1 VIIMKNMPW
10 YGYILLT
17 VIILG
22 LAFFFY
28 FKPQQAEFNRIKVE
42 RQNVEKEVESLLE
55 KKKQLDIIE
64 AELATLTQTLK
75 ELEVII
81 PLRKEVDVILRRV
94 QQMAFDSRLDLV
106 RFTPRGEVNRE
117 FYSEWPI
124 PMEIRGSYHNL
135 ASFFDRLS
143 KFARIFNI
151 ENFTI
156 KALNNQTDD
165 LTISSTFTAK
175 TYIFLEEA
183 ETAPAAK
190 PQPKRRT
197 P

>member
-1 VIIMKNMPW
+1 MKNLPW
-10 YGYILLT
+10 YGYIILA
-17 VIILG
+17 VVILG
-22 LAFFFY
+22 AAFLFY
-28 FKPQQAEFNRIKVE
+28 FKPQQAELGRIKAE
-42 RQNVEKEVESLLE
+42 RQKVETEVQGLQQ
-55 KKKQLDIIE
+55 KKLQLDRIE

-81 PLRKEVDVILRRV
+81 PLRKETDVILRRV
-94 QQMAFDSRLDLV
+94 QQMAFDSRLDLI
-106 RFTPRGEVNRE
+106 RFTPRGEINRE

-151 ENFTI
+151 DNFTI
-156 KALNNQTDD
+156 KALGSQSDE
-165 LTISSTFTAK
+165 LTISSSFTAK
-175 TYIFLEEA
+175 TYIFMEEQA
-183 ETAPAAK
+183 APAEAK

>member
-1 VIIMKNMPW
+1 MRNMPW
-10 YGYILLT
+10 YTYFVLA
-17 VIILG
+17 VIVLG
-22 LAFFFY
+22 LAYFLH
-28 FKPQQAEFNRIKVE
+28 FKPQQAELNRIKEE
-42 RQNVEKEVESLLE
+42 RLKVEKEVQELLE
-55 KKKQLDIIE
+55 MKKQLDVIE
-64 AELATLTQTLK
+64 AELATLNQTLK

-94 QQMAFDSRLDLV
+94 QQMAFDSRLDLI
-106 RFTPRGEVNRE
+106 RFTPRGEINRE

-124 PMEIRGSYHNL
+124 PMEIRGNYHNL

-151 ENFTI
+151 ENFTV

-165 LTISSTFTAK
+165 LTISSNFTAK
-175 TYIFLEEA
+175 TYMFLEEA
-183 ETAPAAK
+183 ENAPAAK

>member
-1 VIIMKNMPW
+1 MKNMPW
-10 YGYILLT
+10 YGYIILA

-22 LAFFFY
+22 AAYLLY

-42 RQNVEKEVESLLE
+42 RQNVEKEVEALLL
-55 KKKQLDIIE
+55 KKQQLDVIE

-94 QQMAFDSRLDLV
+94 QQMAFDSRLDLI
-106 RFTPRGEVNRE
+106 RFTPRGEINRE

-124 PMEIRGSYHNL
+124 PMEIRGNYHNL

-156 KALNNQTDD
+156 RALRDQTEE
-165 LTISSTFTAK
+165 TTVSSTFTAK
-175 TYIFLEEA
+175 TYIFLEESEA
-183 ETAPAAK
+183 AAAAK

-197 P
+197 R

>member
-1 VIIMKNMPW
+1 MKNTPW
-10 YGYILLT
+10 YGYILLA

-22 LAFFFY
+22 LAFFLY
-28 FKPQQAEFNRIKVE
+28 FKPQQAELNQIKVE
-42 RQNVEKEVESLLE
+42 RQNVEKEVQSFLE
-55 KKKQLDIIE
+55 KKQQLDIIE

-94 QQMAFDSRLDLV
+94 QQMAFDSRLDLI

-124 PMEIRGSYHNL
+124 PMEIRGNYHNL

-165 LTISSTFTAK
+165 LTISSNFTAK

-190 PQPKRRT
+190 PQPTRRT
-197 P
+197 R

>member
-1 VIIMKNMPW
+1 MKNLRW
-10 YGYILLT
+10 YAYVILA
-17 VIILG
+17 VVILG
-22 LAFFFY
+22 AAFFLY
-28 FKPQQAEFNRIKVE
+28 FKPQQAELNRIKVE
-42 RQNVEKEVESLLE
+42 RQNVEREVQSLQE
-55 KKKQLDIIE
+55 KKQQLDKIE
-64 AELATLTQTLK
+64 AELASLTQTLK

-81 PLRKEVDVILRRV
+81 PLRKETDVILRRV

-106 RFTPRGEVNRE
+106 RFTPRGEINRE

-156 KALNNQTDD
+156 KALNNQTDEM
-165 LTISSTFTAK
+165 TISSTFTAK

-183 ETAPAAK
+183 AEAAPTAK

-197 P
+197 T

>member
-1 VIIMKNMPW
+1 MKNLPW
-10 YGYILLT
+10 YGYIILA
-17 VIILG
+17 VVILG
-22 LAFFFY
+22 AAFLFY
-28 FKPQQAEFNRIKVE
+28 FKPQQAELGRIKAE
-42 RQNVEKEVESLLE
+42 RQKVETEVQGLQQ
-55 KKKQLDIIE
+55 KKLQLDRIE

-81 PLRKEVDVILRRV
+81 PLRKETDVILRRV
-94 QQMAFDSRLDLV
+94 QQMAFDSRLDLI
-106 RFTPRGEVNRE
+106 RFTPRGEINRE

-143 KFARIFNI
+143 KFARVFNI

-156 KALNNQTDD
+156 KALGNQSDE
-165 LTISSTFTAK
+165 LTISSSFTAK
-175 TYIFLEEA
+175 TYVFMEEQATPA
-183 ETAPAAK
+183 EAT

>member
-1 VIIMKNMPW
+1 MKNLPW
-10 YGYILLT
+10 YAY
-17 VIILG
+17 IILAVVILG
-22 LAFFFY
+22 AAFFLY
-28 FKPQQAEFNRIKVE
+28 FKPQQAELNRIKVE
-42 RQNVEKEVESLLE
+42 RQNVENEVQSLQE
-55 KKKQLDIIE
+55 KKKQLDKIE

-81 PLRKEVDVILRRV
+81 PLRKETDVILRRV

-106 RFTPRGEVNRE
+106 RFTPRGEINRE

-156 KALNNQTDD
+156 KALRDQTDE
-165 LTISSTFTAK
+165 LTVSSTFTAK
-175 TYIFLEEA
+175 TYISLEEGTEA
-183 ETAPAAK
+183 APVAK
-190 PQPKRRT
+190 PQPKRRAT
-197 P
+197 

>member
-1 VIIMKNMPW
+1 MRNMPW
-10 YGYILLT
+10 YGYIVLAAI
-17 VIILG
+17 VLG
-22 LAFFFY
+22 LAFFLY
-28 FKPQQAEFNRIKVE
+28 FKPQQAEYDRIKAERLKVE
-42 RQNVEKEVESLLE
+42 QEVQDLME
-55 KKKQLDIIE
+55 KKQQLDIIE

-106 RFTPRGEVNRE
+106 RFTPRGEINRE

-124 PMEIRGSYHNL
+124 PMEIRGNYHNL

-151 ENFTI
+151 ENFTV
-156 KALNNQTDD
+156 KAMNNQTNEV
-165 LTISSTFTAK
+165 TISSTFTAK

-183 ETAPAAK
+183 ESAPAT
-190 PQPKRRT
+190 PQAKRRT
-197 P
+197 Q

>member
-1 VIIMKNMPW
+1 MKNVPW
-10 YGYILLT
+10 YAY
-17 VIILG
+17 IILAVVILG
-22 LAFFFY
+22 AAFFLY

-42 RQNVEKEVESLLE
+42 RQNVEREVQSLQE
-55 KKKQLDIIE
+55 KKKQLDKIE
-64 AELATLTQTLK
+64 AELASLTQTLK

-81 PLRKEVDVILRRV
+81 PLRKETDVILRRV

-106 RFTPRGEVNRE
+106 RFTPRGEINRE

-156 KALNNQTDD
+156 KALRDQTDE
-165 LTISSTFTAK
+165 LTVSSTFTAK
-175 TYIFLEEA
+175 TYISLEEGTEA
-183 ETAPAAK
+183 APVAK
-190 PQPKRRT
+190 PQPKRRAT
-197 P
+197 

>member
-1 VIIMKNMPW
+1 MKNMPW
-10 YGYILLT
+10 YGYIILA
-17 VIILG
+17 VVILG
-22 LAFFFY
+22 AAFFLY
-28 FKPQQAEFNRIKVE
+28 FKPQQAELNRIKAE
-42 RQNVEKEVESLLE
+42 RLKVESEVRGLQE
-55 KKKQLDIIE
+55 KKMQLDKIE
-64 AELATLTQTLK
+64 AELASLTQTLK

-81 PLRKEVDVILRRV
+81 PLRKETDVILRRV

-106 RFTPRGEVNRE
+106 RFTPRGEINRE

-156 KALNNQTDD
+156 KALSNQTDEQ
-165 LTISSTFTAK
+165 TISSTFTAK
-175 TYIFLEEA
+175 TYMFLEEGA
-183 ETAPAAK
+183 EENPEAK
-190 PQPKRRT
+190 PQPKRRAT
-197 P
+197 

>member
-1 VIIMKNMPW
+1 MKNMPW
-10 YGYILLT
+10 YGYIFLA

-22 LAFFFY
+22 AAYLLY
-28 FKPQQAEFNRIKVE
+28 FKPQNAEFNRIKVE
-42 RQNVEKEVESLLE
+42 RQNVEREVEELLL
-55 KKKQLDIIE
+55 KKQQLDVIE

-94 QQMAFDSRLDLV
+94 QQMAFDSRLDLI
-106 RFTPRGEVNRE
+106 RFTPRGEINRE

-124 PMEIRGSYHNL
+124 PMEIRGNYHNL

-156 KALNNQTDD
+156 RTLSDQTEE
-165 LTISSTFTAK
+165 TTVSSTFTAK
-175 TYIFLEEA
+175 TYIFLEESEAAAA
-183 ETAPAAK
+183 E

-197 P
+197 R

>member
-1 VIIMKNMPW
+1 MKNLPW
-10 YGYILLT
+10 YGYIILA

-22 LAFFFY
+22 AAFLLY
-28 FKPQQAEFNRIKVE
+28 FKPQQAELNRIKAE
-42 RQNVEKEVESLLE
+42 RQKAEAEVQALLE
-55 KKKQLDIIE
+55 KKQQLDKIE
-64 AELATLTQTLK
+64 AELASLTQTLK
-75 ELEVII
+75 ELEIII

-106 RFTPRGEVNRE
+106 RFTPRGEINRE

-151 ENFTI
+151 ENFSI
-156 KALNNQTDD
+156 KALSNQTDD
-165 LTISSTFTAK
+165 MTITSTFTAK
-175 TYIFLEEA
+175 TYMFLEERA
-183 ETAPAAK
+183 EAAAK
-190 PQPKRRT
+190 PQPKRRAT
-197 P
+197 

>member
-1 VIIMKNMPW
+1 MKNLPW
-10 YGYILLT
+10 YGYIILT
-17 VIILG
+17 VVILG
-22 LAFFFY
+22 AAFFLY
-28 FKPQQAEFNRIKVE
+28 FKPQHAELNRIKAARQTVE
-42 RQNVEKEVESLLE
+42 REVQSLQE
-55 KKKQLDIIE
+55 KKQQLDKIE

-81 PLRKEVDVILRRV
+81 PLRKETDVILRRV

-106 RFTPRGEVNRE
+106 RFTPRGEINRE

-175 TYIFLEEA
+175 TYVFLEEGTEA
-183 ETAPAAK
+183 APAAK
-190 PQPKRRT
+190 PQPKRRAT
-197 P
+197 

>member
-1 VIIMKNMPW
+1 MKNMPW

-175 TYIFLEEA
+175 TYIFLEEV

>member
-1 VIIMKNMPW
+1 MKNLPW
-10 YGYILLT
+10 YGYIILA
-17 VIILG
+17 VVILG
-22 LAFFFY
+22 AAFLFY
-28 FKPQQAEFNRIKVE
+28 FKPQQTELNRIKAE
-42 RQNVEKEVESLLE
+42 RLKVESEVQGLQQ
-55 KKKQLDIIE
+55 KKLQLDRIE

-81 PLRKEVDVILRRV
+81 PLRKETDVILRRV
-94 QQMAFDSRLDLV
+94 QQMAFDSRLDLIK
-106 RFTPRGEVNRE
+106 FTPRGEINRE

-156 KALNNQTDD
+156 KSLGTQTDEM
-165 LTISSTFTAK
+165 TISSTFTAK
-175 TYIFLEEA
+175 TYVFMEEQA
-183 ETAPAAK
+183 APAAK
-190 PQPKRRT
+190 PQPQRRT

>member
-1 VIIMKNMPW
+1 MKNMPW
-10 YGYILLT
+10 YGYIILA
-17 VIILG
+17 VVILG
-22 LAFFFY
+22 AAFFLY
-28 FKPQQAEFNRIKVE
+28 FKPQQAEFDRIKAE
-42 RQNVEKEVESLLE
+42 RQKAEAEVQALLE
-55 KKKQLDIIE
+55 KKQQLDKIE
-64 AELATLTQTLK
+64 AELASLTQTLK

-106 RFTPRGEVNRE
+106 RFTPRGEINRE

-124 PMEIRGSYHNL
+124 PMEVRGSYHNL

-156 KALNNQTDD
+156 KALSNQTDEQ
-165 LTISSTFTAK
+165 TISSTFTAK
-175 TYIFLEEA
+175 TYMFLEEGA
-183 ETAPAAK
+183 EEPAAK
-190 PQPKRRT
+190 PQPKRRAT
-197 P
+197 

>member
-1 VIIMKNMPW
+1 MKNMPW

>member
-1 VIIMKNMPW
+1 MKNLPW
-10 YGYILLT
+10 YGYIILA
-17 VIILG
+17 VVILG
-22 LAFFFY
+22 AAFLFY
-28 FKPQQAEFNRIKVE
+28 FKPQQAELNRIKADRLKVE
-42 RQNVEKEVESLLE
+42 NEVQGLQQ
-55 KKKQLDIIE
+55 KKLQLDKIE

-81 PLRKEVDVILRRV
+81 PLRKETDVILRRV

-106 RFTPRGEVNRE
+106 RFTPRGEINRE

-151 ENFTI
+151 DNFTI
-156 KALNNQTDD
+156 KALSSQTEET
-165 LTISSTFTAK
+165 TISSTFTAK
-175 TYIFLEEA
+175 TYVFMEEQP
-183 ETAPAAK
+183 EPEAK

-197 P
+197 T

>member
-1 VIIMKNMPW
+1 
-10 YGYILLT
+10 LT

>member
-1 VIIMKNMPW
+1 MKNLPW
-10 YGYILLT
+10 YAY
-17 VIILG
+17 IILAVVILG
-22 LAFFFY
+22 AAFLFY
-28 FKPQQAEFNRIKVE
+28 FKPQQAELGRIKAE
-42 RQNVEKEVESLLE
+42 RQKVELEVQGLQQ
-55 KKKQLDIIE
+55 KKLQLDRIE

-81 PLRKEVDVILRRV
+81 PLRKETDVILRRV
-94 QQMAFDSRLDLV
+94 QQMAFDSRLDLI
-106 RFTPRGEVNRE
+106 RFTPRGEINRE

-151 ENFTI
+151 DNFTI
-156 KALNNQTDD
+156 KALGNQTDE
-165 LTISSTFTAK
+165 LTVSSSFTAK
-175 TYIFLEEA
+175 TYIFMEEQAASA
-183 ETAPAAK
+183 EAK

-197 P
+197 K

>member
-1 VIIMKNMPW
+1 MKNMPW
-10 YGYILLT
+10 YGYIFLA

-22 LAFFFY
+22 AAYLLY
-28 FKPQQAEFNRIKVE
+28 FKPQNAEFNRIKVE
-42 RQNVEKEVESLLE
+42 RQNVEREVEALLL
-55 KKKQLDIIE
+55 KKQQLDVIE

-94 QQMAFDSRLDLV
+94 QQMAFDSRLDLI
-106 RFTPRGEVNRE
+106 RFTPRGEINRE

-124 PMEIRGSYHNL
+124 PMEIRGNYHNL

-156 KALNNQTDD
+156 RALRDQTEE
-165 LTISSTFTAK
+165 TTVSSTFTAK
-175 TYIFLEEA
+175 TYIFLEESEAAAA
-183 ETAPAAK
+183 E

-197 P
+197 R

>member
-1 VIIMKNMPW
+1 MKNTSW
-10 YGYILLT
+10 YIYVVLA

-22 LAFFFY
+22 LAFFLY
-28 FKPQQAEFNRIKVE
+28 FKPQQAELNRIKVE
-42 RQNVEKEVESLLE
+42 KQNVEKEVQELLE
-55 KKKQLDIIE
+55 KKQQLDVIE

-94 QQMAFDSRLDLV
+94 QQMAFDSRLELI
-106 RFTPRGEVNRE
+106 RFTPRGEINRE

-151 ENFTI
+151 ENFTV
-156 KALNNQTDD
+156 KALNNQTSD
-165 LTISSTFTAK
+165 LTISSTFTTK

>member
-1 VIIMKNMPW
+1 VIVMKNMPW
-10 YGYILLT
+10 YGYILLAI
-17 VIILG
+17 VILG
-22 LAFFFY
+22 AAFLLY
-28 FKPQQAEFNRIKVE
+28 FKPQQAELNRIKAE
-42 RQNVEKEVESLLE
+42 RQKAEAEVQALME
-55 KKKQLDIIE
+55 KKQQLDKIE
-64 AELATLTQTLK
+64 AELASLTQTLK

-106 RFTPRGEVNRE
+106 RFSPRGEINRE

-124 PMEIRGSYHNL
+124 PMEIRGSYHSL

-151 ENFTI
+151 ENFSI
-156 KALNNQTDD
+156 KALSSQTDD
-165 LTISSTFTAK
+165 MTISSTFTAK
-175 TYIFLEEA
+175 TYMFLEEA
-183 ETAPAAK
+183 AEPAAK

-197 P
+197 T